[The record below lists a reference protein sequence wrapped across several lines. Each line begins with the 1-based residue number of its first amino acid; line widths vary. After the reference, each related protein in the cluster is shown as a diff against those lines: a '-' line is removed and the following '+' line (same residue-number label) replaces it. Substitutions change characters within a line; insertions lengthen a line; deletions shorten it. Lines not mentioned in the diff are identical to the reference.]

1 MSSADKANSGEV
13 VLISLDDISPSPYQ
27 PRIYFDEAKLD
38 ELAAS
43 IKEKGVLQPVTVR
56 AVEGKATPYELV
68 MGERRWRASRKA
80 GLDAIRSLVE
90 ELTDEE
96 AREIALIENLQRDDL
111 TPMDEARSIRDLVE
125 VHGGNKAA
133 AARKIGKPDPY
144 VYNALELLT
153 LPKEVQ
159 ELLESRALNV
169 AQARVLLEVEDDE
182 KKISGAKL
190 AQKLG
195 LSANQLR
202 GRLQQHI
209 TKKGGGNSEGSG
221 ERKATSF
228 KRLSASLVTVYEDL
242 EGFEFGDLGGD
253 DKGVKDREMLRKQV
267 ALVRQSLARAE
278 TALLRD
284 PPAAQ
289 PKDAQKSKRAPKL
302 STSAA

>member
-1 MSSADKANSGEV
+1 MSNEDRTASGEV
-13 VLISLDDISPSPYQ
+13 VLIALDDISPSPYQ
-27 PRIYFDEAKLD
+27 PRKYFDEAKLE
-38 ELAAS
+38 ELAVS
-43 IKEKGVLQPVTVR
+43 IKEKGVLQPITVR
-56 AVEGKATPYELV
+56 LVEGKATPYELV

-80 GLDAIRSLVE
+80 GSTAIRSLVE

-111 TPMDEARSIRDLVE
+111 TPMDEARSIQDLVE

-133 AARKIGKPDPY
+133 AARKIGKPDQY

-159 ELLESRALNV
+159 DLLESRALNV
-169 AQARVLLEVEDDE
+169 AQVRVLLEVEDDE

-195 LSANQLR
+195 LSAIQLR

-209 TKKGGGNSEGSG
+209 AKKSGGSEGGG

-242 EGFEFGDLGGD
+242 EGFEFAELGGD
-253 DKGVKDREMLRKQV
+253 EKGLKDREMLRKQV
-267 ALVRQSLARAE
+267 ALVRQSLSRAE

-284 PPAAQ
+284 PPAPQ
-289 PKDAQKSKRAPKL
+289 PKGEKRTRAPKL
-302 STSAA
+302 SASGA